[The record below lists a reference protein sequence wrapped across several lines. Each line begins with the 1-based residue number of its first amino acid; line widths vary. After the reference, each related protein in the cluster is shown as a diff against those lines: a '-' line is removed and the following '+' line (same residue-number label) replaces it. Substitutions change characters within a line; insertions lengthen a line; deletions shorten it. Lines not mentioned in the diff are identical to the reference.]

1 MLVQFI
7 GKTELSIRSCLTS
20 AIENE
25 HIWPAFQPIVDI
37 RSGRLRGF
45 EVLARWTDPQVGEIS
60 PSDFIPVLE
69 QHNLIDPLLNH
80 LVQTACPVAATWPGQ
95 FFLAFNISPKQLMGK
110 ALPLELSE
118 TVRATGFPLQR
129 FQIEIT
135 ESSLISDVE
144 GAYAHLREFDDMGVK
159 VALDDFGTGHSS
171 LARLEAF
178 PFRKLK
184 IDACFVRAL
193 DRDSSKRRI
202 AAAIIG
208 LGQSLGITVV
218 AEGVETPEEEAVL
231 RDLGC
236 DLGQGW
242 LYGKPKTKDEA
253 RRTLEMFDSDDDA
266 GLPLDVSPFQQLHQL
281 ATLYKQ
287 APVGLCFLD
296 LNHRHVRVNDRF
308 ASIHNLTGAEL
319 EGRTV
324 SDVMSGPTLATVK
337 RILGRSMLS
346 DEPIT
351 ENYVHGERHLRVICT
366 RVVDLAGEVIG
377 FSGVSIDT
385 EPPLEIC
392 KRVLDGATAF
402 RKYPPAL
409 RRCPGC
415 STGPLPQYNIASD

>member
-1 MLVQFI
+1 ML
-7 GKTELSIRSCLTS
+7 TERISADVEGVSACLIS
-20 AIENE
+20 AIQND

-37 RSGRLRGF
+37 RSGVLTGF
-45 EVLARWTDPQVGEIS
+45 EVLARWTDPQYGEIS
-60 PSDFIPVLE
+60 PVDFIPVLE
-69 QHNLIDPLLNH
+69 QRNLIELLFNH
-80 LVQTACPVAATWPGQ
+80 LVQTACPAAANWPGH
-95 FFLAFNISPKQLMGK
+95 FFLAFNISPKQLIGK

-118 TVRATGFPLQR
+118 TVRAAGFPLHR

-144 GAYAHLREFDDMGVK
+144 EAYARLHEFDDMGVK
-159 VALDDFGTGHSS
+159 VALDDFGTGYSS

-218 AEGVETPEEEAVL
+218 AEGVETKQEEAVL

-242 LYGKPKTKDEA
+242 LHGKPMTKHDA
-253 RRTLEMFDSDDDA
+253 RRTLERFDPVEHTA
-266 GLPLDVSPFQQLHQL
+266 PPLDVSPFQQLHQL

-287 APVGLCFLD
+287 APVGLCFVD
-296 LNHRHVRVNDRF
+296 LNHRHVRANDRF
-308 ASIHNLTGAEL
+308 ASIHNMTGAEL
-319 EGRTV
+319 EGKTV

-337 RILGRSMLS
+337 RILDLSLHS

-351 ENYVHGERHLRVICT
+351 ENYIHGDRHIRVINT
-366 RVVDLAGEVIG
+366 RVVDLTGEVIG
-377 FSGVSIDT
+377 FSAVSIDT
-385 EPPLEIC
+385 PAPLESC
-392 KRVLDGATAF
+392 QRVLERATAF
-402 RKYPPAL
+402 TKPPTL

-415 STGPLPQYNIASD
+415 SSGDPHQFNFESN

>member
-1 MLVQFI
+1 MVVHA
-7 GKTELSIRSCLTS
+7 CLTT

-60 PSDFIPVLE
+60 PVDFIPVLE
-69 QHNLIDPLLNH
+69 QRDLIDILFNH
-80 LVQTACPVAATWPGQ
+80 LVQTACPVAATWPGP
-95 FFLAFNISPKQLMGK
+95 FFLAFNISPKQLIGK
-110 ALPLELSE
+110 ALPIELSE
-118 TVRATGFPLQR
+118 TVRATGFPLER
-129 FQIEIT
+129 FQIEVT

-144 GAYAHLREFDDMGVK
+144 EAYSRLHEFDDMGVK
-159 VALDDFGTGHSS
+159 VALDDFGTGYSS

-218 AEGVETPEEEAVL
+218 AEGVETLQEEAVL

-242 LYGKPKTKDEA
+242 LYGKPQTKDEA
-253 RRTLEMFDSDDDA
+253 RRTLEMYGAVEHASP
-266 GLPLDVSPFQQLHQL
+266 PLDVSPFQQLHQL

-296 LNHRHVRVNDRF
+296 LNHRHVRANDRF
-308 ASIHNLTGAEL
+308 ASIHNMTGAEL
-319 EGRTV
+319 EGKTV

-337 RILGRSMLS
+337 RILKQCMLS

-351 ENYVHGERHLRVICT
+351 ENYIHGERHLRVICT
-366 RVVDLAGEVIG
+366 RVVDLIGEVIG

-385 EPPLEIC
+385 EAPLESC
-392 KRVLDGATAF
+392 QRVLERATAF
-402 RKYPPAL
+402 TKQPPAL

-415 STGPLPQYNIASD
+415 SSGQPHQFGLECI

>member
-1 MLVQFI
+1 MLIQFI
-7 GKTELSIRSCLTS
+7 SKAGTAVRSCLTT

-37 RSGRLRGF
+37 RSGHLRGF
-45 EVLARWTDPQVGEIS
+45 EVLARWTDPLAGEIS
-60 PSDFIPVLE
+60 PVDFIPVLE
-69 QHNLIDPLLNH
+69 QRDLIDRLFNH
-80 LVQTACPVAATWPGQ
+80 LVRTACPVAATWPGQ
-95 FFLAFNISPKQLMGK
+95 FFLAFNISPKQLIGE

-118 TVRATGFPLQR
+118 TVRATGFPLER

-144 GAYAHLREFDDMGVK
+144 GAYARLRELDDMGIK
-159 VALDDFGTGHSS
+159 VALDDFGTGYSS

-218 AEGVETPEEEAVL
+218 AEGVETRQEEAVL

-242 LYGKPKTKDEA
+242 LYGKPQTKDEA
-253 RRTLEMFDSDDDA
+253 RRTLEMVGTVEHTA
-266 GLPLDVSPFQQLHQL
+266 PPLDVSPFQQLHQL

-308 ASIHNLTGAEL
+308 ASIHNMTGSEL
-319 EGRTV
+319 EGKTI

-337 RILGRSMLS
+337 RILNQSLLS

-351 ENYVHGERHLRVICT
+351 ENYVHGDRHLRVICT
-366 RVVDLAGEVIG
+366 RVVDLTGEVIG
-377 FSGVSIDT
+377 FSGVSLDT
-385 EPPLEIC
+385 EAPLESC
-392 KRVLDGATAF
+392 QRVLEGAVAF
-402 RKYPPAL
+402 RKHPPVL

-415 STGPLPQYNIASD
+415 SSGSQSQFNVGTS